1 MDLFN
6 QDERNVIDLDP
17 DPSDFNKQ
25 EQGYDEVVKEF
36 IIAEKRYLRDLHM
49 ITKVF
54 RDLLATHQLATTNE
68 LEDIFSN
75 INDVTELTLTLIG
88 SMEDTL
94 EMTEQ
99 GNVPAVGTCFEELA
113 EAEEFEVY
121 DKYARDIL
129 DLTCRKTLDELLNRP
144 EVAATIATKGK

>member
-144 EVAATIATKGK
+144 EVAATIATTGR